1 MKRPGLEMEDVKIMG
16 RRSKASARFSGSD
29 PMRGEASRHV
39 ENLDTGGVGDEVQ
52 IQSDA
57 GRDADHQVFGY
68 LSNSRTSVHIP
79 ESGMIPQLRFNP
91 EIEDMNEHHHHHHQ
105 QQQYYG
111 DSPNTSNSDLTD
123 NEQFRINP
131 VEGGFIG
138 RSGAGP
144 PLPIILKFEDVSYKV
159 ELKPVKQAWATRL
172 KSFAKVRHS
181 PSTEK
186 KILND
191 ITASVAPGEMLAL
204 MGASG
209 SGKTTLLNILG
220 GRLAHQKNVT
230 GQVTY
235 NGRPYST
242 ALKRRMGFVTQDDVL
257 FPTLTVRETLVFAAL
272 LRLPSCMSQLQ
283 KIQRADTVLI
293 DLGLERCKN
302 TSIGGPF
309 IRGVSGGERKRT
321 SIGYEILVEP
331 SLLFLDEPTSGL
343 DSATALKI
351 LNVLQKNALA
361 GRVIVTTIHQPSS
374 RMFHMFDKLVL
385 LSEGYPLYSGYAS
398 EAMQYFG
405 SLSIAPQIAMN
416 PAEFLLDLAT
426 GVTNDITVPE
436 DLESG
441 INLRITRHMSQLRN
455 DDADSQREF
464 VLDYLRKSYKSLVEP
479 LEKQSLH
486 QMATI
491 SKDLGRATRAKKR
504 WTSSWGSQFLILF
517 KRTWTERRKDYFSAL
532 KFVQAIGVSALLGL
546 LWWQG
551 KLETNANI
559 QDQQGL
565 LFYINIFWTTFSM
578 WTTLMTFPM
587 ERQYLAK
594 ERAADMYRLSAY
606 YLSSTICDG
615 LAELIYP
622 TLFIG
627 ILYFMAGLR
636 KSLEAFL
643 YTLLATFLIGIT
655 AQGFGEMFGA
665 ATLSLKSA
673 GVIASIFLL
682 IFLLAGGYYVRK
694 MPPFMRW
701 IKYLSFVYYGYR
713 LLQKVQYT
721 PDQTYSCATG
731 CEPISTSPALHEL
744 KLNSGVQEAWVL
756 VLMAIVYRLVSYF
769 SLHRV

>member
-1 MKRPGLEMEDVKIMG
+1 
-16 RRSKASARFSGSD
+16 
-29 PMRGEASRHV
+29 
-39 ENLDTGGVGDEVQ
+39 
-52 IQSDA
+52 
-57 GRDADHQVFGY
+57 
-68 LSNSRTSVHIP
+68 
-79 ESGMIPQLRFNP
+79 MIPQLRFNP
-91 EIEDMNEHHHHHHQ
+91 EIEDNVTENHHQ
-105 QQQYYG
+105 HQYYG
-111 DSPNTSNSDLTD
+111 KSPNSSNSDLTD

-131 VEGGFIG
+131 LEGGSPFT
-138 RSGAGP
+138 AAA

-159 ELKPVKQAWATRL
+159 ELKPVVQSWRTHL
-172 KSFAKVRHS
+172 QFVAKVSHDPKAS
-181 PSTEK
+181 PKEK
-186 KILND
+186 CILNG

-220 GRLAHQKNVT
+220 GRLNIHHRNMT
-230 GQVTY
+230 GRVTY
-235 NGRPYST
+235 NGRPYSS

-257 FPTLTVRETLVFAAL
+257 FPTLTVRESLVFAAL
-272 LRLPSCMSQLQ
+272 LRLPNSLSQVQ
-283 KIQRADTVLI
+283 KVQRADNVILE
-293 DLGLERCKN
+293 LGLERCQN

-321 SIGYEILVEP
+321 SIGCEILVDP

-343 DSATALKI
+343 DSTTALKI
-351 LNVLQKNALA
+351 LNVLQNNAQA

-405 SLSIAPQIAMN
+405 SLSIAPQLAMN

-426 GVTNDITVPE
+426 GVTSDITLPE
-436 DLESG
+436 NLDNG
-441 INLRITRHMSQLRN
+441 QRINQQALHLQTEE
-455 DDADSQREF
+455 ADSQQKF
-464 VLDYLRKSYKSLVEP
+464 VLDYLRRSYRSLLEP

-486 QMATI
+486 QTETI
-491 SKDLGRATRAKKR
+491 SKDLVRATKGKKV

-517 KRTWTERRKDYFSAL
+517 KRTWTERRKDYFNVL
-532 KFVQAIGVSALLGL
+532 KFVQAIGVAVLLGL

-565 LFYINIFWTTFSM
+565 LFYVCIFWTTFSM
-578 WTTLMTFPM
+578 WTTLMNFPM

-606 YLSSTICDG
+606 YLSSTISDG

-622 TLFIG
+622 MLFLV

-636 KSLEAFL
+636 RNLEAFF

-655 AQGFGEMFGA
+655 GQGFGEMFGA
-665 ATLSLKSA
+665 TTLSLKSA
-673 GVIASIFLL
+673 GVVSSLFLL
-682 IFLLAGGYYVRK
+682 VFLLAGGYYVQK

-701 IKYLSFVYYGYR
+701 VKYLSFVYYSYR
-713 LLQKVQYT
+713 LLQKIQYS
-721 PDQTYSCATG
+721 PDQTYNCSTG
-731 CEPISTSPALHEL
+731 CESIATSPALHEL

-756 VLMAIVYRLVSYF
+756 LLMAVFYRLVSYI
-769 SLHRV
+769 SLHRI